1 MCFKRY
7 CDIMVFKENVER
19 ERLSM
24 KQKLAKKDIAFE
36 KERGKFRSEIRK
48 LNGIISDMNGII
60 SDKDLKIDELEQQIY
75 KLADWNERLLEY
87 MDLSEDEFKALL
99 ESSRVRAKISES
111 CKSVMTLMERAGLYR
126 LGDNMFT

>member
-1 MCFKRY
+1 
-7 CDIMVFKENVER
+7 MVFKKNVER

-48 LNGIISDMNGII
+48 LNGIISD
-60 SDKDLKIDELEQQIY
+60 KDLKIDELEQQIY
-75 KLADWNERLLEY
+75 KLEDWNERLLEY

-99 ESSRVRAKISES
+99 ESSRVQAKISES